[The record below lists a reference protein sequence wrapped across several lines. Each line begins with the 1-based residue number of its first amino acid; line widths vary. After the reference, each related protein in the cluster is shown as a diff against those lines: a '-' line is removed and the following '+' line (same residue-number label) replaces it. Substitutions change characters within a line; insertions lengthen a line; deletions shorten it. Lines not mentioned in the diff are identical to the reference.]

1 VSFYFILIIFLL
13 VINKLDQMM
22 ILDLTFAMFKYHQTK
37 LILFAKAL
45 EQTVPP
51 LYKTENALLL
61 IPKI

>member
-1 VSFYFILIIFLL
+1 M
-13 VINKLDQMM
+13 INKLDQMM